1 MNNMKIRT
9 LELIP
14 NSSSNNKPIKIELR
28 KYTILSRSLGE
39 LNQHQ
44 LDITKAIWDLNRAE
58 QSYIENTYDKWSLAE
73 VKEFLMGRINDP
85 YFGIQ
90 CMTYAGYNI
99 QYSGVYFNFF
109 VVDGVSTI
117 KHAGYRG
124 MPVYFEE
131 YYGSGKLIEGFR
143 GMIGGEEQ
151 EDVWVYNLGSFDLAD
166 GLLAS
171 KYLFTVSMF
180 SKYFNRLSEEDRE
193 DLLKRYP
200 KIDNN
205 DLSYYFVTESGE
217 VIDCMSGVGPERE
230 MAKSMEHD
238 EVCEIMNDF
247 FKILDYTTIPPV
259 IT

>member
-1 MNNMKIRT
+1 MKIRT

-14 NSSSNNKPIKIELR
+14 NSSSNRKPIKIELR
-28 KYTILSRSLGE
+28 KYTILSRSLVDE
-39 LNQHQ
+39 LDHFQ
-44 LDITKAIWDLNRAE
+44 LEITKAVWDLDTAE
-58 QSYIENTYDKWSLAE
+58 RNYIENTYDKWSLTE
-73 VKEFLMGRINDP
+73 VEDYLMGRINDP
-85 YFGIQ
+85 YFGIL
-90 CMTYAGYNI
+90 CMTYAGYDV
-99 QYSGVYFNFF
+99 QYRGVYFNFS

-117 KHAGYRG
+117 EPTGHKG
-124 MPVYFEE
+124 PTVYFEE

-205 DLSYYFVTESGE
+205 DLSYYFVTEGGE

-238 EVCEIMNDF
+238 EVCVIMNDF